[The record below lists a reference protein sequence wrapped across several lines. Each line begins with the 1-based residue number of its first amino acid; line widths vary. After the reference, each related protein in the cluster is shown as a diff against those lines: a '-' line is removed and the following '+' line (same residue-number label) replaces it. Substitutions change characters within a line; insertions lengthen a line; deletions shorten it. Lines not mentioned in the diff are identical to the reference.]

1 MAPAAFGRAIASNL
15 AVPRGGCHNLG
26 RRRLADANPQNPMN
40 SCRKSFA
47 MFLTACFLAVAAFAA
62 DASPAGTWKW
72 MQPGRGGGAGVE
84 RVLML
89 EHNNGKLTGTLK
101 GAQMGQ
107 YEIPDLDISSAT
119 YKDGVIAFSVES
131 ERNGN
136 KYVSKYQG
144 KLAGDTIT
152 GTSERQGRDGQVT
165 KADWVA
171 KRAK

>member
-1 MAPAAFGRAIASNL
+1 MFIA
-15 AVPRGGCHNLG
+15 
-26 RRRLADANPQNPMN
+26 
-40 SCRKSFA
+40 
-47 MFLTACFLAVAAFAA
+47 ACFLTVAALAA

-72 MQPGRGGGAGVE
+72 TQPGRGGGAGVE

-107 YEIPDLDISSAT
+107 YEVPDIAITSASYT
-119 YKDGVIAFSVES
+119 GAVIAFSVEI

-136 KYVSKYQG
+136 KFVSKYEG

-152 GTSERQGRDGQVT
+152 GTSERLGRDGQVT
-165 KADWVA
+165 KVDWVA
-171 KRAK
+171 QRAK